1 MFAEDDE
8 EAKTDW
14 KALARSATLRAPT
27 MEPRLVWDLVDI
39 LEPVGCEAERGKRE
53 GPASALGVVCGEDS
67 TATRGM
73 LRERVS
79 EPRGARREM
88 SRYDAE
94 VEAMVGAKETVDA
107 LEDLRE
113 TEDDLGRMLGWE
125 SRSRVRV
132 RRRRMVA
139 IYAGESCAFVRAC
152 ASGWDEAAW
161 D

>member
-1 MFAEDDE
+1 
-8 EAKTDW
+8 
-14 KALARSATLRAPT
+14 
-27 MEPRLVWDLVDI
+27 
-39 LEPVGCEAERGKRE
+39 
-53 GPASALGVVCGEDS
+53 
-67 TATRGM
+67 
-73 LRERVS
+73 
-79 EPRGARREM
+79 M

-152 ASGWDEAAW
+152 ARSWDEAAW